1 MNMKAL
7 LLCASHNDIYL
18 IKSLRK
24 LGYSIVAIGN
34 IPNLPGQK
42 YVDKYIQLD
51 YSDKEKVLEFARGEK
66 INAIVQCCNDF
77 GVYTA
82 SYVAERMG
90 LPGYDSY
97 DVTLTLHNKDR
108 FKKFA
113 NDNGILSVKSYFFE
127 NIDEAK
133 MWFQNA
139 QFPLIVKPTDCSA
152 GNGIHKITKID
163 DVDVALQDAFNKS
176 RAGKIVIERFITGTQ
191 HGFCTFIK
199 NRKVVAHCS
208 NNEYSIM
215 NPYRVEIDTWPADN
229 EEKYASTLIQQI
241 EKIADLLQLKD
252 GIFHLQYIVQ
262 NGTPYIIE
270 VMRRILGNMY
280 GFPAGM
286 VTGFD
291 WDYWETRAKC
301 GLSLSKLPFN
311 TYQEGFFAYKT
322 VLAEKNGIIE
332 SINVPPKYD
341 RYIWNSFYLKQKGD
355 LIKNYLSEPIGFLF
369 MMFSSEN
376 EMRNVLIE
384 QYEND
389 FVKIL

>member
-1 MNMKAL
+1 MKAL

-24 LGYSIVAIGN
+24 LGYSIIAIGN

-252 GIFHLQYIVQ
+252 GIFHLQYIVE

>member
-1 MNMKAL
+1 MKAL

-229 EEKYASTLIQQI
+229 EARYASTLIQQI
-241 EKIADLLQLKD
+241 EKIADLLQLKA
-252 GIFHLQYIVQ
+252 GIFHLQYIVE

>member
-1 MNMKAL
+1 MKAL

-252 GIFHLQYIVQ
+252 GIFHLQYIVE